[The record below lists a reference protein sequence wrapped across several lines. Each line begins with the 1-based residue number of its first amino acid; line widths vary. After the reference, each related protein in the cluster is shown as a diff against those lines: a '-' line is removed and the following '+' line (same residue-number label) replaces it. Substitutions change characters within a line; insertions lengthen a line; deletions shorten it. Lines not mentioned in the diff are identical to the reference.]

1 MADKEIFYELDN
13 KDYHI
18 KGVEIDL
25 DRLIITLE
33 EEIELEV
40 TANELVEMLYRE
52 RRPRRSQERV
62 EKEVKFEERGRTQHA
77 SHEEVKFEEKKREEE
92 DRGVYSAHIPCELEH
107 AYAHAPLTLGEHHPG
122 KKEEFIIDDL
132 DDHVFVHPFEKKEEE
147 RGSYPAR
154 IACETEKV
162 VEKKEEVVEKKEE
175 REELVKEDGEHV
187 TLEKKEEIVE
197 EVEEKE
203 RPLKERLRKRHEER
217 CSDRDRC
224 EGMRAEYV
232 PREDCH
238 ERKGCCNK
246 CGEPFEYRS
255 YGGNGLPLI
264 LIFR

>member
-18 KGVEIDL
+18 KGVEIEL
-25 DRLIITLE
+25 DQLVITLE
-33 EEIELEV
+33 EEIELIV
-40 TANELVEMLYRE
+40 TVNELVDMQRNRE
-52 RRPRRSQERV
+52 RSDLRTARRPRRSQELEV
-62 EKEVKFEERGRTQHA
+62 EKEVKFEERDSGDSFRGGRTQHA

-132 DDHVFVHPFEKKEEE
+132 DDHVFVHPFEKKEE
-147 RGSYPAR
+147 
-154 IACETEKV
+154 
-162 VEKKEEVVEKKEE
+162 VVEKKEE

-224 EGMRAEYV
+224 EGMR

-246 CGEPFEYRS
+246 CGEPYRS